1 MTLLTAIIMAAT
13 LFEDDYL
20 FTALLRNDFGRNGQ
34 AVHVLRLVTVAGKK
48 DVTKRDL
55 VTRFTR
61 QFFNCDF
68 VSGGDAILLAACAH
82 DCEHG
87 FNSSVS
93 KAYRLMR
100 AGC

>member
-1 MTLLTAIIMAAT
+1 MISADTSQTVQVRSLVAVT
-13 LFEDDYL
+13 
-20 FTALLRNDFGRNGQ
+20 GQ
-34 AVHVLRLVTVAGKK
+34 QDITQ
-48 DVTKRDL
+48 RDL

-82 DCEHG
+82 DSEHG

-93 KAYRLMR
+93 TA
-100 AGC
+100 